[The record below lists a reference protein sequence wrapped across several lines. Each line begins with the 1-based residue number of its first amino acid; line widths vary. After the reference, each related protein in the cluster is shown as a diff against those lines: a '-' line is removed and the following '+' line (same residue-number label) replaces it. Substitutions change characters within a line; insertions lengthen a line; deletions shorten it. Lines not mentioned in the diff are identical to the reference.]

1 MPNKKVIGA
10 MLCLKNTDACT
21 TVHVYAYMY
30 MYIIHVYFVYLE
42 PDHGMEPGLAQ
53 HFFLQL
59 MNGVV
64 SIK

>member
-1 MPNKKVIGA
+1 MSLSKTLIHVQ
-10 MLCLKNTDACT
+10 CT
-21 TVHVYAYMY
+21 IYVHVYAC
-30 MYIIHVYFVYLE
+30 IHVHVYLVYLE